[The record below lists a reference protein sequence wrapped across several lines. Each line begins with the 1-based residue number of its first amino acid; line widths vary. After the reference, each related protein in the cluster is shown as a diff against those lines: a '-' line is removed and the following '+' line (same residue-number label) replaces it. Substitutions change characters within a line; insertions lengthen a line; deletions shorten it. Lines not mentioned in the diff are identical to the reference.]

1 MRIKTE
7 KFLCTID
14 FILIHRCCIESKWKT
29 FWTARARLCFSGIL
43 LCLCHMDRFW
53 SICALW
59 KCTKYLAPKVAG
71 PIIVISCSVLMAS
84 QNWDDHDRSGKYTA
98 TAMAKAYLNSCAPN
112 AILFTIGDNDT
123 FPLWYAQEEHV
134 RTDIKIVNT
143 SLLWRIGISTRWKQ
157 NIWSGATA
165 DLFYMIN
172 T

>member
-1 MRIKTE
+1 MKDLLNR
-7 KFLCTID
+7 
-14 FILIHRCCIESKWKT
+14 ESDY
-29 FWTARARLCFSGIL
+29 AFSGI

-59 KCTKYLAPKVAG
+59 KCTKIFSTKVAG
-71 PIIVISCSVLMAS
+71 PIIIVASILAAPVLMAS
-84 QNWDDHDRSGKYTA
+84 QNWWPRPFGKYTA

-123 FPLWYAQEEHV
+123 FPLWYAQEIEHV